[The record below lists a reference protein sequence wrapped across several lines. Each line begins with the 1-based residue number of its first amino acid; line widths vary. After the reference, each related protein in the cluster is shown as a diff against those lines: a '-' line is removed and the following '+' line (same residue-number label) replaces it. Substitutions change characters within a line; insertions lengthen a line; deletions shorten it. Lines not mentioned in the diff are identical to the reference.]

1 MKHKYY
7 FAAVLSATLLLTGCQ
22 QNQTAESEPEPETS
36 TQTSA
41 ETQVSESEATSISQT
56 SASTL
61 KPVTEVSNT
70 TQVSSTEIGVSASE
84 VSSTTQATTNAQ
96 SSSSDNN
103 SNNNSN
109 TQKSEETQ
117 PASQDDNYTFRL
129 DSIGQPGNMSSFIMA
144 DRTSDGFGCITY
156 NYNDS
161 RMYYHH
167 FSEDLQTSNTTAFE
181 IPELD
186 GYHFTPNYH
195 YYYIYSFEGSDIWAI
210 ITLWKDDELKTSDS
224 DSGEESTVP
233 NRQILLCHNDKSG
246 SLLSAIPVDYLMQEE
261 NYGYIESFNSAD
273 GVLYMM
279 MNTGKILQIDKET
292 ANVTL
297 TADVGRERYSEGYN
311 YKYLCFDR
319 DNKPV
324 LFQKK
329 VWLIPDYSRVDA
341 AAVLEFDL
349 SSGSSG
355 QTLFTIDEELDEI
368 SFLKGS
374 GEYRFFINTY
384 KKFIGVKDNGE
395 QEVLIDIE
403 ADNLEKRIMN
413 PDDYAVP
420 YTNDLFDIN
429 IIPIDNTKY
438 LALYEHY
445 PENRTEA
452 YRLTR
457 KN

>member
-70 TQVSSTEIGVSASE
+70 TQVSSTETGVSASE
-84 VSSTTQATTNAQ
+84 VSSTTQATTKAQ

-109 TQKSEETQ
+109 SNSNTQKSKETQ

-195 YYYIYSFEGSDIWAI
+195 YYYD
-210 ITLWKDDELKTSDS
+210 
-224 DSGEESTVP
+224 
-233 NRQILLCHNDKSG
+233 
-246 SLLSAIPVDYLMQEE
+246 
-261 NYGYIESFNSAD
+261 
-273 GVLYMM
+273 
-279 MNTGKILQIDKET
+279 
-292 ANVTL
+292 
-297 TADVGRERYSEGYN
+297 
-311 YKYLCFDR
+311 
-319 DNKPV
+319 
-324 LFQKK
+324 
-329 VWLIPDYSRVDA
+329 
-341 AAVLEFDL
+341 
-349 SSGSSG
+349 
-355 QTLFTIDEELDEI
+355 
-368 SFLKGS
+368 
-374 GEYRFFINTY
+374 
-384 KKFIGVKDNGE
+384 
-395 QEVLIDIE
+395 
-403 ADNLEKRIMN
+403 
-413 PDDYAVP
+413 
-420 YTNDLFDIN
+420 
-429 IIPIDNTKY
+429 
-438 LALYEHY
+438 
-445 PENRTEA
+445 
-452 YRLTR
+452 
-457 KN
+457 